1 MSNLMD
7 IFIVTGRIITIL
19 PLLLCMT
26 IFMGKRAIGELP
38 VFDFLIVITLG
49 SVVGADI
56 ADPDVQHLPTVAAVV
71 FIGVLQRL
79 VARLK
84 ISNRKIGKYITFKP
98 TIVIQDGKILRK
110 NLKKIRYSID
120 NILEALREKDIFDIS
135 QVKTAV
141 VEANGNVS
149 VLKQP
154 LKNTVTLEDMNLT
167 TKTAS
172 IAFPV
177 IMEGQM
183 YPGVLQKFN
192 VDEIWLRHQLK
203 IQGVDD
209 VSNVFFA
216 SINEKLE
223 IHISLK
229 EEPEVT
235 VPPIYN

>member
-1 MSNLMD
+1 MD
-7 IFIVTGRIITIL
+7 IFIVMGRIITIL
-19 PLLLCMT
+19 PLLLFMT

-56 ADPDVQHLPTVAAVV
+56 ADPNVQHLPTAAAVV
-71 FIGVLQRL
+71 FIAILQRL
-79 VARLK
+79 VASLK
-84 ISNRKIGKYITFKP
+84 ISNRKIGKYITFEP

-120 NILEALREKDIFDIS
+120 NILEALREKNIFDMS
-135 QVKTAV
+135 EVKTAV

-154 LKNTVTLEDMNLT
+154 LKNTVTLEDINLT
-167 TKTAS
+167 AKTAS

-177 IMEGQM
+177 IMEGRM

-203 IQGVDD
+203 VQGVED
-209 VSNVFFA
+209 VNNVFFA

-229 EEPEVT
+229 EEPGVT